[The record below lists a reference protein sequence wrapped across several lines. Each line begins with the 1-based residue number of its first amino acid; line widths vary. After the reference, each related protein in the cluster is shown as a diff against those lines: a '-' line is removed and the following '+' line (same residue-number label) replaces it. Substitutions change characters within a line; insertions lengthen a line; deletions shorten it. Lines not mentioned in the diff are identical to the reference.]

1 MSGRAETVR
10 VRKAWLVLIR
20 GYEFGQ
26 IVYAPTAGKARY
38 QRLLNIDS
46 DRATFADLSAQR
58 AKHKDIVL
66 PVADQAVAA
75 LDSEQKSALTHTL
88 ENGRFYTSTDD
99 RTMCSLA
106 QARLVRNTDRGWGKG
121 EAYFV
126 LTDSGRTAAMS
137 LMPLYPEYPEYRA

>member
-1 MSGRAETVR
+1 M
-10 VRKAWLVLIR
+10 RKAWLVLIR

-99 RTMCSLA
+99 TTMCSLA
-106 QARLVRNTDRGWGKG
+106 LARLVRNG

>member
-99 RTMCSLA
+99 TTMCSLA
-106 QARLVRNTDRGWGKG
+106 LARLVRNG